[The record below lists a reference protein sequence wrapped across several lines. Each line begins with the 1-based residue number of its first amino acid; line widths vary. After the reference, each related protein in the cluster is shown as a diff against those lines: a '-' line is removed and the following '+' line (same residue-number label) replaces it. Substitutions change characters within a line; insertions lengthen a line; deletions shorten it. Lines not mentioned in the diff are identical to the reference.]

1 MSPLCRQI
9 DLLTLFVNNVS
20 VTYKKVRNGK
30 PESTSPALGARRCR
44 EFP

>member
-20 VTYKKVRNGK
+20 NSYKVVRDGK
-30 PESTSPALGARRCR
+30 PEPTSPALGARRCR